1 MLDILNVIGERH
13 RSLFR
18 QWNISESM
26 EGSRFLRVRKTLW
39 AMYAAGWVCRQVPK
53 GIIIIMI
60 IMIVLHDVDRGWD

>member
-13 RSLFR
+13 LSLFR
-18 QWNISESM
+18 QWESM
-26 EGSRFLRVRKTLW
+26 EVSRFLRVRKTLW

-53 GIIIIMI
+53 DIIIIMI